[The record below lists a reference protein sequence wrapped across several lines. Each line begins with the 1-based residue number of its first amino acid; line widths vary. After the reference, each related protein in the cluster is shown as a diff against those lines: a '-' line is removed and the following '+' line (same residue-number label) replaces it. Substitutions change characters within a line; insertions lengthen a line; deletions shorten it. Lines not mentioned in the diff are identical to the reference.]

1 MTKSSATTYS
11 IAILSIMMTTVLLA
25 PSHSI
30 AADAPT
36 DAVRSTINEVLR
48 IVKDES
54 LKKPNRTQE
63 RRQLLEKAVGER
75 FSYEEMSKRSLVGQ
89 WNKLSPEER
98 KEFVSLFQQLL
109 ASSYAGKVE
118 GYSGEQ
124 VTYLNERLQGDYAEV
139 RTKVIT
145 GKSEIPL
152 DYRLMQIGDDWRVYD
167 VVVDGVSLVSNY
179 RGQFAKI
186 LRTSSYKDLLER
198 LRKGPDEF
206 KKPESNQSR

>member
-11 IAILSIMMTTVLLA
+11 LAILSMMTTVLLA
-25 PSHSI
+25 SSHSI
-30 AADAPT
+30 AAGSPT

-54 LKKPNRTQE
+54 LKKPNRAQE

-89 WNKLSPEER
+89 WNKLSPEEQ
-98 KEFVSLFQQLL
+98 KEFVSLFQQML

-139 RTKVIT
+139 RTKVVT

-152 DYRLMQIGDDWRVYD
+152 DYRLMKIGDDWRVYD